1 MTRLVKALI
10 RLQMDLRSL
19 DLPWALVGGLA
30 LSARATPR
38 TTNDIDVAIAVM
50 SDRQAE
56 RIVLSLKLRGYQEQ
70 PRGVLDQKDVGRL
83 ATIRLLLAQPEANG
97 VEVDLLFASSGVEP
111 EIVAMAQTLEVLPGV
126 YVPVIRTGHLLALKV
141 LAGRDKDRA
150 DVRSLIEIALSE
162 DLQLARET
170 LTLIERRGYHRGK
183 NLLVELARLEDPE

>member
-1 MTRLVKALI
+1 
-10 RLQMDLRSL
+10 
-19 DLPWALVGGLA
+19 
-30 LSARATPR
+30 
-38 TTNDIDVAIAVM
+38 
-50 SDRQAE
+50 
-56 RIVLSLKLRGYQEQ
+56 
-70 PRGVLDQKDVGRL
+70 
-83 ATIRLLLAQPEANG
+83 
-97 VEVDLLFASSGVEP
+97 
-111 EIVAMAQTLEVLPGV
+111 LPGV

>member
-1 MTRLVKALI
+1 VTRLVKALI

-150 DVRSLIEIALSE
+150 DVRSLIESALSE

>member
-1 MTRLVKALI
+1 VTRLIKALI
-10 RLQMDLRSL
+10 RLQTDLRSL

-50 SDRQAE
+50 SDREAE
-56 RIVLSLKLRGYQEQ
+56 RIVLSLKLRGYKEQ

-83 ATIRLLLAQPEANG
+83 ATVRLLLAQPEAAG

-126 YVPVIRTGHLLALKV
+126 YVPVIRTGQLLALKV

-150 DVRSLIEIALSE
+150 DVRSLIESALSE

>member
-1 MTRLVKALI
+1 
-10 RLQMDLRSL
+10 MDLRSL